1 MSALKK
7 INDTLEKCVMNIA
20 GVLFLV
26 MTALAILQVG
36 SRYAFNQPLTWTEE
50 YARFIFSYVVLFG
63 SAILVRKKGHVTVT
77 LITEQFKGSTKETVE
92 MIAMIISLIFIVLMV
107 YYGYMSAQ
115 RAALQTSAIT
125 ETNMGFV
132 YASVPISGLLMLLFQ
147 CETILDVM
155 KKNRSK
161 TNAQE
166 QTVPEE

>member
-7 INDTLEKCVMNIA
+7 LNNVLEKCIMNVA

-26 MTALAILQVG
+26 MTALAIMQVG
-36 SRYAFNQPLTWTEE
+36 SRYVFSQPLTWTEE

-63 SAILVRKKGHVTVT
+63 SAILVRRKGHVTVT
-77 LITEQFKGSTKETVE
+77 LIVERFKGATREAVE
-92 MIAMIISLIFIVLMV
+92 MAAMIISLIFIIIMI
-107 YYGYMSAQ
+107 YYGYIAAM
-115 RAALQTSAIT
+115 RASLQTAAIT
-125 ETNMGFV
+125 GTNMGFV

-147 CETILDVM
+147 CETMLDVV

-161 TNAQE
+161 TPDQE